1 MPEFDDNHKKKLDE
15 GIRMMLQNGASQA
28 DVETYAKDFNEKYL
42 KKKEPLASQSPLL
55 SGGSTSASTSG
66 GSDLSGI
73 DYLSG
78 DTGEKKQFTPGDPI
92 KPLEIPANQTDLL
105 RSATSPLETT
115 PKDIT
120 NFDTD
125 IAAKQQALNPK
136 KEALARG
143 MVKTG
148 SLILQTPGFIYDIA
162 STITNKV
169 INEPFGIPNAPSAA
183 QISEQTGFDKV
194 SPVNQLEAALKRSY
208 DEQRKIYDKDIT
220 DYLSK
225 GISMGSSKDMDKGLS
240 LLTEQIIESLP
251 TSIAL
256 AMGMA
261 SAPVAAG
268 AVGATAFGADKKRQL
283 DEEAPD
289 MPEDQKVALAAFSGG
304 MEMAFEE
311 LGISK
316 LGPVIKKTILDSG
329 KELGKEAA
337 KEVFEKTYGSV
348 MKKYLG
354 IYAEDVLSEMAN
366 TFAQNALDKYAGVD
380 PEKNLMDGVF
390 DSGLVAL
397 GSGGL
402 TTSPAAALEVMVT
415 RKSKEKAKEILAQ
428 KEHVMNDLK
437 SPDVSEAVK
446 PELNNKLKDLNEQ
459 EAMLAS
465 EENKVM
471 GEITPE
477 SKSEIQSL
485 NEKAKKIEVA
495 IADET
500 ISEGT
505 REAMQKSLDDIDKK
519 IEKTLKDGKKA
530 AEKITLENRAAEQD
544 TQDEISF
551 LEDLVNE
558 GIASDEQVT
567 ALEEMKSKTAKTET
581 GLAPGESKS
590 PTVELNPTIEEPVK
604 KESKNPKEPT
614 IKSSFDSNTE
624 ALTNPE
630 TGLAA
635 VVSKM
640 DVGQKEKEDFL
651 KSKDLT
657 FDEYNSLGEDEK
669 IKIQSEW
676 VKSKEFKLLN
686 TRKDYES
693 KPVDELVALKKELY
707 PNPDIESPMS
717 PEEKLLDKVIAD
729 KFSEK
734 NQEILA
740 KRKKANEAKAKAE
753 ADKLAKAKAEEEA
766 KAKAATEAAAKAKA
780 DAEAA
785 AKKQAE
791 EVAAKAKAEADAKA
805 KAEADKL
812 AKAKADEEA
821 KAKVEPAPKPIS
833 KIKKDKES
841 SIFEP
846 ISLKKS
852 LDLKN
857 GDIIYYKSKRT
868 GKLSLATVN
877 SIIVDRDVDGNVYGN
892 RINIGDDNNQITPK
906 YSDFFIKKA
915 KEAKVEPTPEPKK
928 EEVPATATEEIV
940 KDAPEYKQKLD
951 NEIEAMKV
959 ADVKAQ
965 DKKFMGMLERAYK
978 MKEEG
983 KISRPVYT
991 EFKNKVKDIYQ
1002 GKKNIDAEEMKIKSS
1017 EMFNKIKEKLLGEGY
1032 DKITLSTVAPIS
1044 PKTVSDLIDLANYIT
1059 HKLIDVGAGAVSVV
1073 EATAKAIEKVKKHPT
1088 YRKLV
1093 ESGELDEK
1101 KFSDAI
1107 SKSEPKEEPVEN
1119 EEKPKQDNVSEPD
1132 IFGETKKK
1140 KTAARMQNQKPYKD
1154 IVDNIDAQENYYNS
1168 VKIDKVIAYI
1178 TDAVDKIEKAG
1189 QLEEV
1194 ANDIIAGNNPFF
1206 SKIQNAAAAEIGD
1219 RLRVLAQREG
1229 NEMQKSA
1236 FNKLAAKLFVERN
1249 KNVNIA
1255 ATQTALEQIVA
1266 NKMPL
1271 SEEGI
1276 REFVKS
1282 SMGSVQD
1289 TYLSDEQKKDLSDF
1303 QKSLEEAVREELARV
1318 ASQTMG
1324 EEWNKDVDAIV
1335 GSLKIDL
1342 TDC

>member
-225 GISMGSSKDMDKGLS
+225 GISMGSSNDMDKGLS

-354 IYAEDVLSEMAN
+354 IYAEEALSEMAN

-428 KEHVMNDLK
+428 KEQVMNDLK

-657 FDEYNSLGEDEK
+657 FDEYKSLGEDEK

-740 KRKKANEAKAKAE
+740 KRKKAKEAKA
-753 ADKLAKAKAEEEA
+753 
-766 KAKAATEAAAKAKA
+766 
-780 DAEAA
+780 
-785 AKKQAE
+785 
-791 EVAAKAKAEADAKA
+791 
-805 KAEADKL
+805 
-812 AKAKADEEA
+812 
-821 KAKVEPAPKPIS
+821 EPA
-833 KIKKDKES
+833 
-841 SIFEP
+841 
-846 ISLKKS
+846 
-852 LDLKN
+852 
-857 GDIIYYKSKRT
+857 
-868 GKLSLATVN
+868 
-877 SIIVDRDVDGNVYGN
+877 
-892 RINIGDDNNQITPK
+892 
-906 YSDFFIKKA
+906 
-915 KEAKVEPTPEPKK
+915 PEPKK

-1059 HKLIDVGAGAVSVV
+1059 HKLIDVGAGAVSVA

-1140 KTAARMQNQKPYKD
+1140 KTAARMQNQKSYKD

-1168 VKIDKVIAYI
+1168 VKIDKVVAYI

-1189 QLEEV
+1189 QLEDV

-1303 QKSLEEAVREELARV
+1303 QKSLEEAVREELSRV

>member
-354 IYAEDVLSEMAN
+354 IYAEEALSEMAN

-428 KEHVMNDLK
+428 KEQVMNDLK

-446 PELNNKLKDLNEQ
+446 PELSNKLKDLNEQ

-505 REAMQKSLDDIDKK
+505 RGAMQKSLDDIDKK

-567 ALEEMKSKTAKTET
+567 ALEEMKSKMAKTET
-581 GLAPGESKS
+581 GLATGESKS

-604 KESKNPKEPT
+604 EEVTPAQEPAAETTPT
-614 IKSSFDSNTE
+614 IEDTEKSYRE
-624 ALTNPE
+624 
-630 TGLAA
+630 
-635 VVSKM
+635 
-640 DVGQKEKEDFL
+640 
-651 KSKDLT
+651 
-657 FDEYNSLGEDEK
+657 
-669 IKIQSEW
+669 
-676 VKSKEFKLLN
+676 
-686 TRKDYES
+686 
-693 KPVDELVALKKELY
+693 KPVEELVALKKELY

-1017 EMFNKIKEKLLGEGY
+1017 EMFNKIKENLLGEGY

>member
-415 RKSKEKAKEILAQ
+415 RKSKEKAKDILAQ
-428 KEHVMNDLK
+428 KEQVMNDLK

-505 REAMQKSLDDIDKK
+505 RGAMQKSLDDIDKK

-604 KESKNPKEPT
+604 EEVTPAQEPAAETTPT
-614 IKSSFDSNTE
+614 IEDTEKSYRE
-624 ALTNPE
+624 
-630 TGLAA
+630 
-635 VVSKM
+635 
-640 DVGQKEKEDFL
+640 
-651 KSKDLT
+651 
-657 FDEYNSLGEDEK
+657 
-669 IKIQSEW
+669 
-676 VKSKEFKLLN
+676 
-686 TRKDYES
+686 

-821 KAKVEPAPKPIS
+821 KAKAAADAKLAAEAAGKKQAEELAAKGKADAEAKAKAEADKLAKAKADEEAKAKVEPAPKPIS

-906 YSDFFIKKA
+906 YSDFFIKKS
-915 KEAKVEPTPEPKK
+915 KEAKVKPAPEPKK
-928 EEVPATATEEIV
+928 EEAPETDTEEIV

-1140 KTAARMQNQKPYKD
+1140 KTAARMQNQKSYED
-1154 IVDNIDAQENYYNS
+1154 IVGNIEEQENYYNS
-1168 VKIDKVIAYI
+1168 VKIDKVVAYI

-1189 QLEEV
+1189 QLEDV

-1236 FNKLAAKLFVERN
+1236 FNKLAANLFVERN

-1303 QKSLEEAVREELARV
+1303 QKSLEEAVKEELARV